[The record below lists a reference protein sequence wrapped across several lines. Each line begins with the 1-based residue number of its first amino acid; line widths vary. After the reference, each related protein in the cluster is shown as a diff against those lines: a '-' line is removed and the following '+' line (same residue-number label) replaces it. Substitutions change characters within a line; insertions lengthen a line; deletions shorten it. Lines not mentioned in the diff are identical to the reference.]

1 MRALL
6 RHHWVRKVHL
16 LPARGIL
23 SHIHGP
29 FQAHRSPIRGC
40 MRPLKLQMAWKKV
53 SRLLQRCSHFE
64 GSGWTM
70 SITILRKVCNYPN
83 QVSRVFWCQ
92 GPLFLHIFF
101 FSTFVSFSQPK
112 CWGRT
117 ASYFLI
123 HYVCS
128 IYYSLC
134 KNCAWHPSPTIL
146 LCTTKGPDPPLK
158 LGVFLYKDSVFFS
171 KVLELHELFLP
182 CYMLWFPSAYSFPE
196 GCNLVNSMIA
206 QNQPHTH
213 SHTFCWGTS
222 DVE

>member
-40 MRPLKLQMAWKKV
+40 MRPLKLQMAWKQV

-101 FSTFVSFSQPK
+101 FQLLCHSHNPNAEDVLLHISSSTMYVVSITVSAKIVPDIHHPQFFFVQQKGLTRPWS
-112 CWGRT
+112 W
-117 ASYFLI
+117 
-123 HYVCS
+123 VCS
-128 IYYSLC
+128 F
-134 KNCAWHPSPTIL
+134 
-146 LCTTKGPDPPLK
+146 TKT
-158 LGVFLYKDSVFFS
+158 V
-171 KVLELHELFLP
+171 
-182 CYMLWFPSAYSFPE
+182 YSFQKSLN
-196 GCNLVNSMIA
+196 CMNYSFLVICCDFPQLTA
-206 QNQPHTH
+206 FQRDATLL
-213 SHTFCWGTS
+213 TLW
-222 DVE
+222 